1 MLRCI
6 LSLGVALSLIDATL
20 PRLLAY
26 VLDVV
31 RVQCSV
37 TCRGFGWFPGSQ
49 VQHEGD
55 RCSKA
60 IRDSSRTQWL
70 TLSGAQRRRLSSSFG
85 LVTVLVDP

>member
-1 MLRCI
+1 MNI
-6 LSLGVALSLIDATL
+6 TSTVSGFSVGSKPVALGVL
-20 PRLLAY
+20 
-26 VLDVV
+26 
-31 RVQCSV
+31 
-37 TCRGFGWFPGSQ
+37 GFGWFPGSQ

-70 TLSGAQRRRLSSSFG
+70 TLSGARWRRLSSSFG